1 MKKCVFLLLVLVT
14 CTAVAQ
20 HQFVPRQ
27 IVLTWRYSLGPE
39 PPIIPDSYDDPLG
52 NPLNNPMPC
61 DIEAYQTEDGVEII
75 VNDVALVGSYH
86 VYVFDHHHGEIV
98 YSNSFFWQDGS
109 TSFISTSTWPE
120 DTYTLY
126 IAIPGGWLEG
136 EFEIDDFLIP

>member
-1 MKKCVFLLLVLVT
+1 MKKLFFIAATLFCCLNVVFG
-14 CTAVAQ
+14 Q
-20 HQFVPRQ
+20 HHFIYRP
-27 IVLTWRYSLGPE
+27 IVLHPVMVQPLEPGIDPTSLTN
-39 PPIIPDSYDDPLG
+39 SL
-52 NPLNNPMPC
+52 PC
-61 DIEAYQTEDGVEII
+61 DIEAYQTESGVEII
-75 VNDVALVGSYH
+75 VNDVALVGSYN

-136 EFEIDDFLIP
+136 EFEIED